1 MNKDET
7 ENPRH
12 LPRVSM
18 RGTWYFPQVIRVR
31 LELTTNGLK
40 DHCYDVLIPD
50 IIGLAE
56 TLVEVYPTFSYPI
69 SNISLDLM
77 LFTNDG
83 KSASNRL
90 KLNFAY
96 ISVVTTEL

>member
-1 MNKDET
+1 MIKDET

-50 IIGLAE
+50 IIGLTDIA
-56 TLVEVYPTFSYPI
+56 LEVCPSNVCPFSQI
-69 SNISLDLM
+69 
-77 LFTNDG
+77 
-83 KSASNRL
+83 
-90 KLNFAY
+90 
-96 ISVVTTEL
+96 

>member
-18 RGTWYFPQVIRVR
+18 RGSWYFPQVIRVR
-31 LELTTNGLK
+31 LELTANGLK

-50 IIGLAE
+50 IIGLTDME
-56 TLVEVYPTFSYPI
+56 LEVCPSNVCPFSQI
-69 SNISLDLM
+69 
-77 LFTNDG
+77 
-83 KSASNRL
+83 
-90 KLNFAY
+90 
-96 ISVVTTEL
+96 

>member
-1 MNKDET
+1 MIKDET

-18 RGTWYFPQVIRVR
+18 RETWFSLQVIRVR

-40 DHCYDVLIPD
+40 GHCYDVLNPD

-56 TLVEVYPTFSYPI
+56 TPVEVCP
-69 SNISLDLM
+69 L
-77 LFTNDG
+77 
-83 KSASNRL
+83 
-90 KLNFAY
+90 
-96 ISVVTTEL
+96 

>member
-1 MNKDET
+1 
-7 ENPRH
+7 
-12 LPRVSM
+12 M
-18 RGTWYFPQVIRVR
+18 RDNWYLSQVIRVR
-31 LELTTNGLK
+31 LELTANGLK
-40 DHCYDVLIPD
+40 GHCHNILNLH
-50 IIGLAE
+50 IIGLTE
-56 TLVEVYPTFSYPI
+56 TPMEVCPVNPCPEMEVSLVLV
-69 SNISLDLM
+69 

>member
-1 MNKDET
+1 
-7 ENPRH
+7 
-12 LPRVSM
+12 M
-18 RGTWYFPQVIRVR
+18 RGSWYFPQVIRVR
-31 LELTTNGLK
+31 LELTANGLK

-50 IIGLAE
+50 IIGLTGTE
-56 TLVEVYPTFSYPI
+56 LGLCPSNVCPLIQFSAF
-69 SNISLDLM
+69 LM

-83 KSASNRL
+83 KSFSNRL

>member
-1 MNKDET
+1 MRDKWYYCQ
-7 ENPRH
+7 
-12 LPRVSM
+12 VS
-18 RGTWYFPQVIRVR
+18 RVR
-31 LELTTNGLK
+31 LELTANGLK
-40 DHCYDVLIPD
+40 DHCRNIFNPH

-56 TLVEVYPTFSYPI
+56 TSIEVCPVNPCPEMEVSLVLV
-69 SNISLDLM
+69 

-83 KSASNRL
+83 KSVSNRL

>member
-1 MNKDET
+1 MIKDET

-50 IIGLAE
+50 INGLTE
-56 TLVEVYPTFSYPI
+56 TPVEVCPP
-69 SNISLDLM
+69 
-77 LFTNDG
+77 
-83 KSASNRL
+83 
-90 KLNFAY
+90 
-96 ISVVTTEL
+96 